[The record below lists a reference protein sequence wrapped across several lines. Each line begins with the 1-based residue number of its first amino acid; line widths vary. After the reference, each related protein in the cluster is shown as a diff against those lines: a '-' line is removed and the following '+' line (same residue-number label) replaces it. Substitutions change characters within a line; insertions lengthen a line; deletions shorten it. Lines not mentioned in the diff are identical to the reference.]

1 MKLVGSYLFPDI
13 NDITLLKL
21 YKNGNLQH
29 SQTGYEIF
37 VCRFPLISIFLCYQ
51 ITDFCS
57 GISTFQDIAH
67 TFQDHSLYTRPKMA
81 DREEQSLKECENYVQ
96 KHKIQQMLKDCIVQ
110 LCINK
115 PDHPI
120 KFLREHFEKLETV
133 STSIH
138 CSFILIMLCYIE
150 GYSAP

>member
-1 MKLVGSYLFPDI
+1 
-13 NDITLLKL
+13 
-21 YKNGNLQH
+21 
-29 SQTGYEIF
+29 
-37 VCRFPLISIFLCYQ
+37 
-51 ITDFCS
+51 
-57 GISTFQDIAH
+57 
-67 TFQDHSLYTRPKMA
+67 MA

-133 STSIH
+133 STFIRCSI
-138 CSFILIMLCYIE
+138 ILIMHCFIK
-150 GYSAP
+150 GYSAPWLLLCRFYECLASFLFFYVLGSLI